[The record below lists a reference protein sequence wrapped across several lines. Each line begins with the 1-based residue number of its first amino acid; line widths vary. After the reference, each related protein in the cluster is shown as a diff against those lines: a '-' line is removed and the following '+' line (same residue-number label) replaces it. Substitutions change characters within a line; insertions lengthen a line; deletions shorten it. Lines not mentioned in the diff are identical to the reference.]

1 MRRIMLPVMM
11 AALLAV
17 ILQGPAPAQ
26 APNLNL
32 FQKKPA
38 AEATAGPPAP
48 GDVQDLIRLLS
59 DPRVVEWLKQNATAA
74 APAPPRSENP
84 AVMAREE
91 LMGFLDRTKARAVE
105 LDHAGEAL
113 PSASMVLRDAWQ
125 REMPEGE
132 TLRTITCIVI
142 FLFIGGGIEWLYWQ
156 YFHPLM
162 VRLEYIRP
170 TTLWRRFAQALGR
183 VAIGGGGI
191 ALFAVGSL
199 GAFLAFDWAPFVRE
213 MVVSLLLAVVALRI
227 AGALSRFILSPRIA
241 DLRLVPLDDRHART
255 AHRWIVLAS
264 AVTIFGATITDIFS
278 NLAMS
283 ESGTAQ
289 VRSAALAVAV
299 IFALLIAAAL
309 ISMVWRI
316 HRHRALPSD
325 PGRRALYRIVP
336 LLYTALVVAIFLL
349 WLIGAM
355 QLMWT
360 VAIVALT
367 LPVGKA
373 VAALIDHLFDRAEE
387 DARAEA
393 AADTPPA
400 GAEPSPEGGAAEPD
414 EVGEA
419 ERRYEIYRPIA
430 RRLGRV
436 LVLIAAVA
444 ALASAW
450 HTGFLTLSRS
460 NTLAGRL
467 FGTLA
472 NIAVTLLIAD
482 LVWVWAKTAIDRRL
496 EEYGRPEPGHMP
508 GPEARMATL
517 LPILRMFLM
526 ITVLVIV
533 GLTVLSSLGVNIAPL
548 LAGAGVVG
556 IAIGFGAQTLV
567 RDIVSGIFFLLD
579 DAFRVGEYIEEGHL
593 RGTVE
598 GMSLRSLRVRH
609 HRGAVHTIPFGEL
622 KSLTN
627 YSRDWI
633 ILKLE
638 FRVPFDVDLRLV
650 KKLVKQVSAEL
661 LENPDYGSHFIEP
674 LKFQGVRR
682 MEEFNMVIG
691 VKFMTRPSG
700 AQWMVRRD
708 AYQRLRDEFA
718 KHGIDFA
725 QRNVKVEVLSNH
737 ELTPEE
743 QRAVAGAAQEA
754 VERDR
759 QQAAATAAAT

>member
-1 MRRIMLPVMM
+1 MLAL
-11 AALLAV
+11 AAML
-17 ILQGPAPAQ
+17 ILGCFPAAAQ
-26 APNLNL
+26 NLNP
-32 FQKKPA
+32 FQQRPPA
-38 AEATAGPPAP
+38 AAAPSGPPAA
-48 GDVQDLIRLLS
+48 GNVQDLIRLLS
-59 DPRVVEWLKQNATAA
+59 DPRIVEWLKKNAAA
-74 APAPPRSENP
+74 APAAPPQSDNP
-84 AVMAREE
+84 AVMARDE
-91 LMGFLDRTKARAVE
+91 LMRFLNRTKARAIE
-105 LDHAGEAL
+105 LDQASEAL

-132 TLRTITCIVI
+132 TLRTITYVVI

-156 YFHPLM
+156 YFNPVM

-170 TTLWRRFAQALGR
+170 TTLWRRFAQALSRMG
-183 VAIGGGGI
+183 IGGGGI

-199 GAFLAFDWAPFVRE
+199 GAFLAFDWAPFVQE
-213 MVVSLLLAVVALRI
+213 MVASLLLAVIALRI
-227 AGALSRFILSPRIA
+227 AGALSRFILAPRIA
-241 DLRLVPLDDRHART
+241 DLRLVPLDDRRART
-255 AHRWIVLAS
+255 VHRWVVLAA
-264 AVTIFGATITDIFS
+264 AVTIFGATITDIFG
-278 NLAMS
+278 NLSMS

-289 VRSAALAVAV
+289 VKSAALAVSV

-316 HRHRALPSD
+316 HRHRAVPSD
-325 PGRRALYRIVP
+325 PGHRALYRVAP
-336 LLYTALVVAIFLL
+336 LLYTVLIVAVFLL
-349 WLIGAM
+349 WLIGAT

-360 VAIVALT
+360 VAILALAM
-367 LPVGKA
+367 PAAKA

-387 DARAEA
+387 DVRAHAVTEA
-393 AADTPPA
+393 ANDAGSRPVPEDAAPAPGAA
-400 GAEPSPEGGAAEPD
+400 GASGPAE
-414 EVGEA
+414 EA
-419 ERRYEIYRPIA
+419 GRYEVYRPIA

-436 LVLIAAVA
+436 LVLVAAVA

-450 HTGFLTLSRS
+450 HTGFLTLSQS
-460 NTLAGRL
+460 HTLAGRL
-467 FGTLA
+467 FGIFA
-472 NIAVTLLIAD
+472 NITVTLLIAD

-496 EEYGRPEPGHMP
+496 AEYGSRPPDILP

-517 LPILRMFLM
+517 LPILRMFLL

-533 GLTVLSSLGVNIAPL
+533 ALTVLSSLGVNIAPL

-567 RDIVSGIFFLLD
+567 KDIVSGIFFLLD
-579 DAFRVGEYIEEGHL
+579 DAFRIGEYIEEGNL

-638 FRVPFDVDLRLV
+638 FRVPFDTDLRLV

-700 AQWMVRRD
+700 AQWIVRRD

-718 KHGIDFA
+718 RHGIDFA
-725 QRNVKVEVLSNH
+725 QRNVKVEVLTNRD
-737 ELTPEE
+737 LTPEE
-743 QRAVAGAAQEA
+743 QEAVAGAAQE
-754 VERDR
+754 VLER
-759 QQAAATAAAT
+759 QGKHAAAAATS

>member
-1 MRRIMLPVMM
+1 MI
-11 AALLAV
+11 AAFLAV
-17 ILQGPAPAQ
+17 FLFGPMQSTAQ
-26 APNLNL
+26 SLNP
-32 FQKKPA
+32 FQQKPA
-38 AEATAGPPAP
+38 AAAAQAGPPAP
-48 GDVQDLIRLLS
+48 NDVQDLLRLLG
-59 DPRVVEWLKQNATAA
+59 DPRIVEWLKDRAAA
-74 APAPPRSENP
+74 APPAPQQSDNP
-84 AVMAREE
+84 AMMARNQI
-91 LMGFLDRTKARAVE
+91 MHFLDGTKARAVE

-132 TLRTITCIVI
+132 TLRTITYVVI
-142 FLFIGGGIEWLYWQ
+142 FLFVGGGIEWLYWQ
-156 YFHPLM
+156 YFHPVM

-170 TTLWRRFAQALGR
+170 TTLWRRFAQALAR
-183 VAIGGGGI
+183 MAIGAGGI
-191 ALFAVGSL
+191 ALFAIGAL
-199 GAFLAFDWAPFVRE
+199 GAFLAFDWAPFVQA
-213 MVVSLLLAVVALRI
+213 MVASLLLAVVTLRI
-227 AGALSRFILSPRIA
+227 AGALSRFILSPRLA

-255 AHRWIVLAS
+255 THRWIVLAA
-264 AVTIFGATITDIFS
+264 AVTLFGATITDIFG

-283 ESGTAQ
+283 DSGTVQ

-299 IFALLIAAAL
+299 IFARLIAAAL

-316 HRHRALPSD
+316 HRHRAAPSD
-325 PGRRALYRIVP
+325 PGHRVLYRVAP
-336 LLYTALVVAIFLL
+336 LLYTALIVAVFLL

-360 VAIVALT
+360 VTILALA
-367 LPVGKA
+367 LPAAKA

-387 DARAEA
+387 DVRVDAAGEA
-393 AADTPPA
+393 AAETAPSAMPADTAPPPA
-400 GAEPSPEGGAAEPD
+400 ASDAPEPPE
-414 EVGEA
+414 EV
-419 ERRYEIYRPIA
+419 RRYETYRPIA

-450 HTGFLTLSRS
+450 HTGFLTLSQS
-460 NTLAGRL
+460 PTMAGRI
-467 FGTLA
+467 FGIVA
-472 NIAVTLLIAD
+472 NVAVTLLIAD
-482 LVWVWAKTAIDRRL
+482 LVWVWARTAIDRRL
-496 EEYGRPEPGHMP
+496 AEYGPPQPGQMP

-533 GLTVLSSLGVNIAPL
+533 GLTVLSSLGVNIGPL

-579 DAFRVGEYIEEGHL
+579 DAFRVGEYIEEGNL

-622 KSLTN
+622 KALTN

-638 FRVPFDVDLRLV
+638 FRVPFDTDLALV

-661 LENPDYGSHFIEP
+661 LENPDYGPHFIEP

-691 VKFMTRPSG
+691 VKFMTKPNG

-708 AYQRLRDEFA
+708 AYQKLRDIFDR
-718 KHGIDFA
+718 HGISFA
-725 QRNVKVEVLSNH
+725 ERNVKVEVVTDH
-737 ELTPEE
+737 VLTPAE
-743 QRAVAGAAQEA
+743 QKAVAGAAQEA
-754 VERDR
+754 VERTER
-759 QQAAATAAAT
+759 RATAAGRP

>member
-1 MRRIMLPVMM
+1 MM
-11 AALLAV
+11 ALA
-17 ILQGPAPAQ
+17 IAMIFPGCIAATAQGLNLFRSKPAPSTEAAQPAPA
-26 APNLNL
+26 
-32 FQKKPA
+32 
-38 AEATAGPPAP
+38 
-48 GDVQDLIRLLS
+48 DVQDLLRLLS
-59 DPRVVEWLKQNATAA
+59 DPRIVEWLKQNAAA
-74 APAPPRSENP
+74 APPAPQQGGNP
-84 AVMAREE
+84 AMMARDE
-91 LMGFLDRTKARAVE
+91 LMRFLGRTKARAIE
-105 LDHAGEAL
+105 LDHASEAL

-125 REMPEGE
+125 QEMPHGE
-132 TLRTITCIVI
+132 TLRTITYVVI
-142 FLFIGGGIEWLYWQ
+142 FLFVGGGIEWLYWQ

-162 VRLEYIRP
+162 VRLEYLRP
-170 TTLWRRFAQALGR
+170 TTLWRRFAQALAR
-183 VAIGGGGI
+183 MAIGAGGI

-199 GAFLAFDWAPFVRE
+199 GAFLAFDWAPFVQN
-213 MVVSLLLAVVALRI
+213 MVAGLLVAVVALRI
-227 AGALSRFILSPRIA
+227 VGALSRFILAPRVS
-241 DLRLVPLDDRHART
+241 DLRLVPLDDRRART
-255 AHRWIVLAS
+255 VHRWIVLAA
-264 AVTIFGATITDIFS
+264 AVTIFGATITDIIS

-283 ESGTAQ
+283 DSGTAQ

-316 HRHRALPSD
+316 HRHRTVPAD
-325 PGRRALYRIVP
+325 PGRRALYRVAP
-336 LLYTALVVAIFLL
+336 LLYTALIVVIFLL
-349 WLIGAM
+349 WLIGAS

-360 VAIVALT
+360 VAILALVMPVA
-367 LPVGKA
+367 KA

-393 AADTPPA
+393 AAVPPLPEAGGTP
-400 GAEPSPEGGAAEPD
+400 EAADVED
-414 EVGEA
+414 A
-419 ERRYEIYRPIA
+419 DRYEVYRPIA
-430 RRLGRV
+430 RRVGRIV
-436 LVLIAAVA
+436 VLISAVA

-450 HTGFLTLSRS
+450 HTGFLTLSQS
-460 NTLAGRL
+460 HAIAGRL
-467 FGTLA
+467 FAIFA
-472 NIAVTLLIAD
+472 NVAVTLLIAD

-496 EEYGRPEPGHMP
+496 AGFTPPLPGAMP

-526 ITVLVIV
+526 VTVLVIV
-533 GLTVLSSLGVNIAPL
+533 ALTVLSSLGVNIGPL

-579 DAFRVGEYIEEGHL
+579 DAFRVGEYIEEGNL

-622 KSLTN
+622 KALTN

-638 FRVPFDVDLRLV
+638 FRVPFDTNLGLV

-661 LENPDYGSHFIEP
+661 LENPDYGPHFIEP

-691 VKFMTRPSG
+691 VKFMTKPNG

-708 AYQRLRDEFA
+708 AYQKLRDIFDQ
-718 KHGIDFA
+718 HGISFA
-725 QRNVKVEVLSNH
+725 ERNVKVEVLTDH
-737 ELTPEE
+737 VLTPEE
-743 QRAVAGAAQEA
+743 QKAVAGAAQQA
-754 VERDR
+754 VERAEK
-759 QQAAATAAAT
+759 QATVADTP

>member
-1 MRRIMLPVMM
+1 MMKLVAMLALAAIMVLAGRLPVM
-11 AALLAV
+11 
-17 ILQGPAPAQ
+17 AQ
-26 APNLNL
+26 TLNL
-32 FQKKPA
+32 FQKKPVENA
-38 AEATAGPPAP
+38 ATAAPPAP
-48 GDVQDLIRLLS
+48 GDVQALLRLLS
-59 DPRVVEWLKQNATAA
+59 DPRIVEWLKRNAVT
-74 APAPPRSENP
+74 APAASPPSDNP
-84 AVMAREE
+84 AVMARDE
-91 LMGFLDRTKARAVE
+91 LMHFLDRTRERAVE

-132 TLRTITCIVI
+132 TLRTITYVVI
-142 FLFIGGGIEWLYWQ
+142 FLFVGGGIEWLYWQ
-156 YFHPLM
+156 YFHPIM
-162 VRLEYIRP
+162 VRLEYVRP
-170 TTLWRRFAQALGR
+170 TTLWRRFAQALARMG
-183 VAIGGGGI
+183 IGAGGI

-213 MVVSLLLAVVALRI
+213 MVAGLLLAVIILRI
-227 AGALSRFILSPRIA
+227 AGALSRFILAPRFN
-241 DLRLVPLDDRHART
+241 DLRLVPLDDRRART
-255 AHRWIVLAS
+255 AHRWIVIAA
-264 AVTIFGATITDIFS
+264 AVTIFGAITTGIFS

-283 ESGTAQ
+283 DSGTAQ

-299 IFALLIAAAL
+299 IFALLVAAAL
-309 ISMVWRI
+309 IAMVWRI
-316 HRHRALPSD
+316 YRHRAVPSD
-325 PGRRALYRIVP
+325 PGRRALHRVAP
-336 LLYTALVVAIFLL
+336 LLYTALIVAIFLL
-349 WLIGAM
+349 WLIGARR
-355 QLMWT
+355 LMWT
-360 VAIVALT
+360 VAILALIMPVA
-367 LPVGKA
+367 KA

-387 DARAEA
+387 DVTADAASGSPTDATPSEEA
-393 AADTPPA
+393 
-400 GAEPSPEGGAAEPD
+400 G
-414 EVGEA
+414 
-419 ERRYEIYRPIA
+419 RYETYRPIA

-436 LVLIAAVA
+436 VVLIAAVA

-450 HTGFLTLSRS
+450 HTGFLTLSQS
-460 NTLAGRL
+460 HTVGGRL
-467 FGTLA
+467 FAIFA
-472 NIAVTLLIAD
+472 NVAVTLLIAD
-482 LVWVWAKTAIDRRL
+482 LVWVWARTAIDRRL
-496 EEYGRPEPGHMP
+496 AEYGTPQHGAMP

-533 GLTVLSSLGVNIAPL
+533 GLTVLSSLGVNIGPL

-579 DAFRVGEYIEEGHL
+579 DAFRVGEYIEEGNL

-622 KSLTN
+622 KALTN

-638 FRVPFDVDLRLV
+638 FRVPFDTDLKLV

-691 VKFMTRPSG
+691 VKFMTKPSG

-708 AYQRLRDEFA
+708 AYQKLRDEFE

-725 QRNVKVEVLSNH
+725 QRNVKVEVLTDRN
-737 ELTPEE
+737 LTPAEE
-743 QRAVAGAAQEA
+743 KAVTAAAQEA
-754 VERDR
+754 MERTEK
-759 QQAAATAAAT
+759 QGVAANTA

>member
-1 MRRIMLPVMM
+1 
-11 AALLAV
+11 
-17 ILQGPAPAQ
+17 
-26 APNLNL
+26 
-32 FQKKPA
+32 
-38 AEATAGPPAP
+38 
-48 GDVQDLIRLLS
+48 
-59 DPRVVEWLKQNATAA
+59 
-74 APAPPRSENP
+74 
-84 AVMAREE
+84 MARDQ
-91 LMGFLDRTKARAVE
+91 LMHFLDRTKARAVE
-105 LDHAGEAL
+105 LDRAGEAL

-132 TLRTITCIVI
+132 TLRTITYVVI
-142 FLFIGGGIEWLYWQ
+142 FLFVGGGIEWLFWQ
-156 YFHPLM
+156 YFHPVM

-170 TTLWRRFAQALGR
+170 TTLWRRFAQALAR
-183 VAIGGGGI
+183 MAIGAGGI
-191 ALFAVGSL
+191 ALFAIGSL
-199 GAFLAFDWAPFVRE
+199 GAFLAFDWAPFVQN
-213 MVVSLLLAVVALRI
+213 MVASLLLAVVALRI
-227 AGALSRFILSPRIA
+227 AGALSRFILAPRVA
-241 DLRLVPLDDRHART
+241 DLRLVPLDDGRART
-255 AHRWIVLAS
+255 THLWVVLAA

-283 ESGTAQ
+283 DSGTAQ
-289 VRSAALAVAV
+289 VKSAALAVAV

-316 HRHRALPSD
+316 HRHRAVPSD
-325 PGRRALYRIVP
+325 PGHRVLYRVAP
-336 LLYTALVVAIFLL
+336 LLYTALVVAVFLL

-360 VAIVALT
+360 VAILT
-367 LPVGKA
+367 LALPVGKA

-387 DARAEA
+387 DVRAEA
-393 AADTPPA
+393 EA
-400 GAEPSPEGGAAEPD
+400 GAAPSEMPADSMAPPDASDTAESPE
-414 EVGEA
+414 EVG
-419 ERRYEIYRPIA
+419 RYELYRPIA

-436 LVLIAAVA
+436 LVLLAAVA

-450 HTGFLTLSRS
+450 HTGFLALSQS
-460 NTLAGRL
+460 QTVAGRL
-467 FGTLA
+467 FGIFA
-472 NIAVTLLIAD
+472 NVAVTLLIAD

-496 EEYGRPEPGHMP
+496 SEYGPPQPGAMP

-517 LPILRMFLM
+517 LPILRTFL
-526 ITVLVIV
+526 LVTLLV
-533 GLTVLSSLGVNIAPL
+533 VVVLTVLSSLGVNIGPL

-579 DAFRVGEYIEEGHL
+579 DAFRVGEYIEEGNL

-622 KSLTN
+622 KALTN

-638 FRVPFDVDLRLV
+638 FRVPFDTDLRLI

-661 LENPDYGSHFIEP
+661 LENPDYGPHFIEP

-691 VKFMTRPSG
+691 VKFMTKPNG

-708 AYQRLRDEFA
+708 AYQKLRDIFDQ
-718 KHGIDFA
+718 HGISFA
-725 QRNVKVEVLSNH
+725 ERNVKVEVLTDH
-737 ELTPEE
+737 VLTPEE
-743 QRAVAGAAQEA
+743 QKAVAGAAQQA
-754 VERDR
+754 VERAEKR
-759 QQAAATAAAT
+759 ALATDTP

>member
-1 MRRIMLPVMM
+1 MIFIGSTP
-11 AALLAV
+11 AA
-17 ILQGPAPAQ
+17 AQ
-26 APNLNL
+26 SLGL

-38 AEATAGPPAP
+38 ASAEQAGPPAP
-48 GDVQDLIRLLS
+48 GDVEDLLRLLG
-59 DPRVVEWLKQNATAA
+59 DPRIVEWLKRNAATAPQA
-74 APAPPRSENP
+74 TPRQSDNP
-84 AVMAREE
+84 AVMARDQ
-91 LMGFLDRTKARAVE
+91 LMRFLGRTKARAVE

-113 PSASMVLRDAWQ
+113 PSASMVLRDAWRQ
-125 REMPEGE
+125 EMPEGE
-132 TLRTITCIVI
+132 TLRTITCVVI
-142 FLFIGGGIEWLYWQ
+142 FLFVGGGIEWLFWQ
-156 YFHPLM
+156 YFHPVM

-170 TTLWRRFAQALGR
+170 TTLWRRFAQALAR
-183 VAIGGGGI
+183 MAIGAGGI

-199 GAFLAFDWAPFVRE
+199 GAFLAFDWAPFIQD
-213 MVVSLLLAVVALRI
+213 MVASLLLAVVALRI
-227 AGALSRFILSPRIA
+227 AGALSRFILAPRIA
-241 DLRLVPLDDRHART
+241 DLRLVPLDDGRART
-255 AHRWIVLAS
+255 THRWIVLAA

-283 ESGTAQ
+283 DSGTAQ
-289 VRSAALAVAV
+289 VKSAALAVAV

-309 ISMVWRI
+309 VSMVWRI
-316 HRHRALPSD
+316 HRHRAVPAD
-325 PGRRALYRIVP
+325 PGRRALYRVAP
-336 LLYTALVVAIFLL
+336 LLYTALIVAVFLL
-349 WLIGAM
+349 WLIGAS

-360 VAIVALT
+360 VAILALVMPT
-367 LPVGKA
+367 ARA

-387 DARAEA
+387 DASAA
-393 AADTPPA
+393 AADVEASIAPDAREAIDPPDAEEA
-400 GAEPSPEGGAAEPD
+400 G
-414 EVGEA
+414 
-419 ERRYEIYRPIA
+419 RYEIYRPIA

-450 HTGFLTLSRS
+450 HTGFLTLSQSR
-460 NTLAGRL
+460 TVAGRL
-467 FGTLA
+467 FGVFA
-472 NIAVTLLIAD
+472 NVAVTLLIAD
-482 LVWVWAKTAIDRRL
+482 LVWVWARTAIDRRL
-496 EEYGRPEPGHMP
+496 AEYGPPQPGAMP

-533 GLTVLSSLGVNIAPL
+533 ALTVLSSLGVNIGPL

-579 DAFRVGEYIEEGHL
+579 DAFRVGEYIEEGNL

-622 KSLTN
+622 KALTN

-638 FRVPFDVDLRLV
+638 FRVPFDTDLRLV

-661 LENPDYGSHFIEP
+661 LENPDYGPHFIEP

-691 VKFMTRPSG
+691 VKFMTKPNG

-708 AYQRLRDEFA
+708 AYQKLRDEFE

-725 QRNVKVEVLSNH
+725 QRNVKVEVLTDH
-737 ELTPEE
+737 VLTPAE

-754 VERDR
+754 VERAEKRAGVADMP
-759 QQAAATAAAT
+759 

>member
-1 MRRIMLPVMM
+1 ML

-17 ILQGPAPAQ
+17 ILFGPVPSTAQ
-26 APNLNL
+26 SIGL
-32 FQKKPA
+32 FQQKPA
-38 AEATAGPPAP
+38 AAPQAEPPAP
-48 GDVQDLIRLLS
+48 DDVQDLIRLLG
-59 DPRVVEWLKQNATAA
+59 DPRIVEWLKDNAAA
-74 APAPPRSENP
+74 APPALPRNDNP
-84 AVMAREE
+84 AMMARDQV
-91 LMGFLDRTKARAVE
+91 MHFLDRTKARAVE

-113 PSASMVLRDAWQ
+113 PSASMVLRDAWR
-125 REMPEGE
+125 REMPDGE
-132 TLRTITCIVI
+132 TLRSITYVVI
-142 FLFIGGGIEWLYWQ
+142 FLFVGGGIEWLYWQ
-156 YFHPLM
+156 YFHPVM

-170 TTLWRRFAQALGR
+170 TTLWRRFAQALAR
-183 VAIGGGGI
+183 MAIGAGGI
-191 ALFAVGSL
+191 ALFAVGAL
-199 GAFLAFDWAPFVRE
+199 GAFLAFDWAPFVQN
-213 MVVSLLLAVVALRI
+213 MVASLLLAVVALRI
-227 AGALSRFILSPRIA
+227 AGALSRFILAPRIA

-255 AHRWIVLAS
+255 AHRWIVLAA

-283 ESGTAQ
+283 DSGTAQ
-289 VRSAALAVAV
+289 VKSAALAVAV

-316 HRHRALPSD
+316 HRHRTVPSD
-325 PGRRALYRIVP
+325 PGHRVLYRVAP
-336 LLYTALVVAIFLL
+336 LLYTALIVSIFLL
-349 WLIGAM
+349 WLIGAT

-360 VAIVALT
+360 VAILALAM
-367 LPVGKA
+367 PAAKA
-373 VAALIDHLFDRAEE
+373 IAALIDHLFDRAEE

-393 AADTPPA
+393 AVDAAPTEMPIDTAPPPEA
-400 GAEPSPEGGAAEPD
+400 SDAPEPAE
-414 EVGEA
+414 EV
-419 ERRYEIYRPIA
+419 RRYETYRPIA

-450 HTGFLTLSRS
+450 HTGFLTLSQS
-460 NTLAGRL
+460 PTLAGRL
-467 FGTLA
+467 FGIVA
-472 NIAVTLLIAD
+472 NVAVTLLIAD
-482 LVWVWAKTAIDRRL
+482 LVWVWARTAIDRRL
-496 EEYGRPEPGHMP
+496 AEYGPPQPGQMP

-533 GLTVLSSLGVNIAPL
+533 GLTVLSSLGVNIGPL

-579 DAFRVGEYIEEGHL
+579 DAFRVGEYIEEGNL

-622 KSLTN
+622 KALTN

-638 FRVPFDVDLRLV
+638 FRVPFDTDLRLV

-718 KHGIDFA
+718 RHGIDFA
-725 QRNVKVEVLSNH
+725 QRNVKVEVLTDH
-737 ELTPEE
+737 ELTPAE
-743 QRAVAGAAQEA
+743 QRAVAGVAQEA
-754 VERDR
+754 VERNQEPSMASD
-759 QQAAATAAAT
+759 TP

>member
-1 MRRIMLPVMM
+1 MSLRSLPVAI
-11 AALLAV
+11 AALLALLLLGSV
-17 ILQGPAPAQ
+17 PATAQ
-26 APNLNL
+26 SLN
-32 FQKKPA
+32 FFPKKPA
-38 AEATAGPPAP
+38 AAAPAGPPAP
-48 GDVQDLIRLLS
+48 GDVQDLLRLLG
-59 DPRVVEWLKQNATAA
+59 DPRVVNWLKENAAA
-74 APAPPRSENP
+74 APKAAPQSQNP
-84 AVMAREE
+84 AMMAHDE
-91 LMGFLDRTKARAVE
+91 LMHFLNRTKARAVE

-113 PSASMVLRDAWQ
+113 PSASMVLRDAWR

-132 TLRTITCIVI
+132 TLRTITYVVI
-142 FLFIGGGIEWLYWQ
+142 FLFVGGGIEWLYWQ
-156 YFHPLM
+156 YFHPVM

-170 TTLWRRFAQALGR
+170 TTLWRRFAQALAR
-183 VAIGGGGI
+183 MAIGGGGI
-191 ALFAVGSL
+191 ALFAVGAL
-199 GAFLAFDWAPFVRE
+199 GAFLAFDWAPFVHD
-213 MVVSLLLAVVALRI
+213 MVASLLLAVVALRI

-255 AHRWIVLAS
+255 AHRWVVVAA
-264 AVTIFGATITDIFS
+264 AVTIFGATITDIFG

-283 ESGTAQ
+283 ESGTQQ

-316 HRHRALPSD
+316 HRHRAEPND
-325 PGRRALYRIVP
+325 PGHRALYRVAP
-336 LLYTALVVAIFLL
+336 LLYTALVAAIFLL

-360 VAIVALT
+360 VAIVALAM
-367 LPVGKA
+367 PAAKA

-387 DARAEA
+387 DVRAEA
-393 AADTPPA
+393 AA
-400 GAEPSPEGGAAEPD
+400 EGAAD
-414 EVGEA
+414 EVPAEA
-419 ERRYEIYRPIA
+419 EAPAEEVGRYEIYRPIA

-450 HTGFLTLSRS
+450 HTGFLTLSQS
-460 NTLAGRL
+460 QTIAGRL
-467 FGTLA
+467 FGISA
-472 NIAVTLLIAD
+472 NIAVTLLLAD

-496 EEYGRPEPGHMP
+496 ADYSSRPSDIMP

-526 ITVLVIV
+526 VTVLVIV
-533 GLTVLSSLGVNIAPL
+533 VLTVLSSLGVNIAPL
-548 LAGAGVVG
+548 LAGAGLVG

-638 FRVPFDVDLRLV
+638 FRVPFDVDLGLV

-691 VKFMTRPSG
+691 VKFMTKPSG

-718 KHGIDFA
+718 RHGIDFA
-725 QRNVKVEVLSNH
+725 QRNVKVEVLTNH
-737 ELTPEE
+737 ELTPAE
-743 QRAVAGAAQEA
+743 QQAVAGATQEML
-754 VERDR
+754 ERDER
-759 QQAAATAAAT
+759 QAAAAAAS